1 MALSYRELGLKVGL
15 EVHQE
20 LATSHKLFCNC
31 PPRLFREEPEYTFIR
46 RLRPTQSELGEVD
59 PAALFEFQQGKTIL
73 YEASRETNCL
83 VEMDEEPPGPLNSE
97 AVDICLIL
105 ALMMSSRPVDEI
117 HVMRKTV
124 IDGSNTTGFQRT
136 CVVALGGE
144 IKVDGKQIGIEQICL
159 EEDAARKTGES
170 GMIMQYRIDRL
181 GIPLVEVSTA
191 PVITCPE
198 EAGSVALAIG
208 RLLRATGRVRRG
220 LGSIRQDV
228 NISLREGALIEIKG
242 IQQLDLVS
250 RVVEH
255 EVQRQRRL
263 LDIREE
269 LRRRGLSKEYLRE
282 EFSDITDVFSGTKCQ
297 VIRSSTKKGGCV
309 YALRLPHFAGLVG
322 KELCPGRRLGT
333 EMADRAKFWG
343 GVSGIFHTDELP
355 SYGITSEEVAKL
367 RGAVGAKEE
376 DVVIIVSSEPQRC
389 KDALR
394 AVLERASEALE
405 GVPSE
410 TRGPNPD
417 GTTHYM
423 RPRPGA
429 ARMYPETD
437 VVPVTVTPERLERI
451 RRALPEM
458 PEEKLSKLITE
469 FNLNRKLAVQLL
481 DSDYLALFE
490 AISRE
495 TKVPPSLVAVTLT
508 ETLKSL
514 EREGIKVEDLTEE
527 NLQEIFLYLDRDLLV
542 KESVPEVLTWLASNP
557 GTSAQEAI
565 KALRLEL
572 LSKEELWEIVKGKV
586 KENEELAKRMGLRAI
601 GPLMGAVMREVR
613 GKAKAEDVQGLVDKA
628 LRELLGA

>member
-355 SYGITSEEVAKL
+355 SYGIASEEVAKL

-451 RRALPEM
+451 RGALPEM